1 MKICGCGVCT
11 ASRTWTWVTLVSS
24 IFASD
29 APGLGETELILTGA
43 LTLAARGLPYSFHP
57 SIKIQSATARKIR
70 HQTRSAVVFM
80 IKLPLGGKCSKLTV
94 FFYKMTLRNRLEK
107 FTFSWKQSDDF
118 VWLVLFLFLETM
130 EQTDNSRDSTQ

>member
-1 MKICGCGVCT
+1 M
-11 ASRTWTWVTLVSS
+11 WVWHVHSLTYLNLGDLVPS

-80 IKLPLGGKCSKLTV
+80 IKLPLGVKCSKLTV
-94 FFYKMTLRNRLEK
+94 FFYKMTLRNRLEIHI
-107 FTFSWKQSDDF
+107 F
-118 VWLVLFLFLETM
+118 M
-130 EQTDNSRDSTQ
+130 EAK